1 VNVTEVGKLL
11 ALMAIYDNR
20 KAAEPDIA
28 AWLKAIGDLPYADC
42 EAAVI
47 SHYGSESTERIMPG
61 HVRQRVRAMRS
72 ERLAREIM
80 PAPPPGLTDN
90 PGAYRAALRRRISEI
105 ADGMDIRLAIGGP
118 LPGEP
123 PPAWS
128 EARKSLPPATPRP
141 AVSDIA
147 LTQAEESRAARAVQ
161 ETASEETG
169 PVADRKAQPA

>member
-1 VNVTEVGKLL
+1 MNAAECSALL
-11 ALMAIYDNR
+11 AVMALYDNR
-20 KAAEPDIA
+20 KVADPDVV
-28 AWLKAIGDLPYADC
+28 AWLKVIGDLPYADC
-42 EAAVI
+42 ERAVFA
-47 SHYGSESTERIMPG
+47 HYGSESTERIMPG

-80 PAPPPGLTDN
+80 PAPPAGLTDN

-128 EARKSLPPATPRP
+128 EARKSL
-141 AVSDIA
+141 
-147 LTQAEESRAARAVQ
+147 RAARAIQ
-161 ETASEETG
+161 ETTDTTTCAAHLLDYPAGGECG
-169 PVADRKAQPA
+169 GCAADRKARPA